1 MTEKMNIPY
10 QIDNK
15 LGMTQKLSASFYS
28 TNKQKINSQN
38 VNSYITQA
46 GLQSR
51 LVLSNKNIQ
60 ICHSIK

>member
-15 LGMTQKLSASFYS
+15 LGMTQKLSASFHS